1 MADRAALVAA
11 RDFQQRRVTPQRW
24 QQIKGVLAGALD
36 QPNESSR
43 ARYLASECAGDTSLQ
58 REVQSLL
65 DQPADDFDSV
75 AETIGFVNA
84 DPFASAN
91 VDRRVGAYQLMR
103 ELGRGG
109 MGTVWLARR
118 ADQHFEKLVAIKLL
132 KRGTDT
138 DEVLTRFHAE
148 RQILARLDH
157 PNIARLLD
165 AGTTDDNLPY
175 FVMEY
180 VDGAHLTKFAREKK
194 LSLGE
199 CLSLYLKIWQR
210 CNSLT
215 KTWWCTAI

>member
-1 MADRAALVAA
+1 ML
-11 RDFQQRRVTPQRW
+11 TPNHSRLPMS
-24 QQIKGVLAGALD
+24 IGAW
-36 QPNESSR
+36 S
-43 ARYLASECAGDTSLQ
+43 
-58 REVQSLL
+58 
-65 DQPADDFDSV
+65 
-75 AETIGFVNA
+75 
-84 DPFASAN
+84 
-91 VDRRVGAYQLMR
+91 AYQLMR

-148 RQILARLDH
+148 TQQVLARLDH

-180 VDGAHLTKFAREKK
+180 VDGAHLTNFAREKK

-199 CLSLYLKIWQR
+199 CLSLFLKICAAVQFAHQNLVVHRDLKPGNILVTADGEPKLVDFGVAKLLAEGDDAWQMTMAGR
-210 CNSLT
+210 ERFTPGWTPRPNKSAANRLRQ
-215 KTWWCTAI
+215 